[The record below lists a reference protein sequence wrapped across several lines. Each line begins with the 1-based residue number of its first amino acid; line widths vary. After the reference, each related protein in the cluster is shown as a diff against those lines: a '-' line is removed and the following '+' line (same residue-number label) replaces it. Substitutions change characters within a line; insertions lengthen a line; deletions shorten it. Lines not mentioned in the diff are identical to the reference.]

1 MRGGGL
7 GLANKK
13 TTRKK
18 STAKNVTEPKQKV
31 SITDILNK
39 KKAKKDKQE
48 SKEQELSKQTEGT
61 LPSNEE
67 IEPEPEIASEEGS
80 NITEEAT
87 SEPEIVSEEES
98 NITEEATSE
107 PEIVSEEEPII
118 TEEVVSEPEIVSEEE
133 PIITEEVVSEP
144 EIASEEEPIIEEVEP
159 EIASEEDLIIAEE
172 VEPEPI
178 NGVETTTIE
187 SGILIGEVE
196 QDSEDDMDLDDAIQG
211 LYDSDLISDTS
222 EEAQT
227 KQDLLDALDRL
238 EGLDAGKLD
247 DVILDDLDVED
258 TANTIDSEQTRTVD
272 EVIHQE
278 NNGSQT
284 RLSDLGDE
292 QQVTTFRGDLGTLS
306 NNRNKVGSRQ
316 VIEAKAPE
324 GRQPK
329 RKSPQPKGK
338 PRRHRPVDKEGRP
351 IKRKRPNSNAQGGK
365 KSPQTKNK
373 QTKKPLNVK
382 GLMSK
387 KQSKGNRTVQTVNK
401 DGQTIQVRKAV
412 RRKKKPIDK
421 KLSALLAGIVV
432 VVSVIVIG
440 INVFGRGVDS
450 VDYHVVN
457 QSETM
462 QQIARETFGKKYI
475 EDLNA
480 RPIAYF
486 ETQHNRILAGYLATL
501 EHYLATG
508 EGKNHLEV
516 ETVRLYNNLEYIYAK
531 ANDKY
536 IKNKQAG
543 DTSELITN
551 YERNDELIQ
560 TVVGGNLKSFA
571 VRMINGYKDIPALRD
586 SLGVGSDAEL
596 LLRINTITD
605 EMFSVYYS
613 YVLNNPQPE
622 IEQTLTGVSE

>member
-1 MRGGGL
+1 MRGGDL

-18 STAKNVTEPKQKV
+18 STAKKVTEPKQKV

-39 KKAKKDKQE
+39 QKAKKAKQE
-48 SKEQELSKQTEGT
+48 SKEQELSTQTEGT

-67 IEPEPEIASEEGS
+67 VTSEPEITSEESTIVNKEVEPEPASEDEPIITEEVEPEPEIS
-80 NITEEAT
+80 
-87 SEPEIVSEEES
+87 
-98 NITEEATSE
+98 
-107 PEIVSEEEPII
+107 SEEEPII
-118 TEEVVSEPEIVSEEE
+118 TEEVEPEPEIASDDEPIITEDVDTEPEITSEE
-133 PIITEEVVSEP
+133 PTIITEEVVS
-144 EIASEEEPIIEEVEP
+144 
-159 EIASEEDLIIAEE
+159 
-172 VEPEPI
+172 EPI

-187 SGILIGEVE
+187 SEILIGEVE
-196 QDSEDDMDLDDAIQG
+196 QDSEDDMDLDEAIQG
-211 LYDSDLISDTS
+211 LYDSDLISDSS
-222 EEAQT
+222 EEGQT
-227 KQDLLDALDRL
+227 KQDLLDALDKL
-238 EGLDAGKLD
+238 EDLDAGNLD
-247 DVILDDLDVED
+247 DVILDDLDDED
-258 TANTIDSEQTRTVD
+258 TVNTIDSEQPLTVD
-272 EVIHQE
+272 EVLYQE

-292 QQVTTFRGDLGTLS
+292 QHITTFRGEPETLS

-329 RKSPQPKGK
+329 RKAPQPEGK

-365 KSPQTKNK
+365 KSPQTKKK

-382 GLMSK
+382 GLLSK
-387 KQSKGNRTVQTVNK
+387 KQSNVNGPVQTINK
-401 DGQTIQVRKAV
+401 GGNTMQVRKAV

-432 VVSVIVIG
+432 VVSIIVIG

-450 VDYHVVN
+450 VDYQVVN

-462 QQIARETFGKKYI
+462 QQIAQETFGKKYI

-543 DTSELITN
+543 DTSDLITN
-551 YERNDELIQ
+551 YERNDELMQ
-560 TVVGGNLKSFA
+560 TVFGGNLKSFA
-571 VRMINGYKDIPALRD
+571 VRIINGYNDIPALRD
-586 SLGVGSDAEL
+586 SLEVSTDVEL
-596 LLRINTITD
+596 LNRINTITN

-622 IEQTLTGVSE
+622 IEQTLTGPSE

>member
-18 STAKNVTEPKQKV
+18 STAKKVTEPKQKV

-39 KKAKKDKQE
+39 KKAKKGKKDKQE

-67 IEPEPEIASEEGS
+67 VEPEPEIVSEEGS
-80 NITEEAT
+80 NITEE
-87 SEPEIVSEEES
+87 VG
-98 NITEEATSE
+98 SE

-118 TEEVVSEPEIVSEEE
+118 TEEVVSEPEIVSKEE
-133 PIITEEVVSEP
+133 PIITEEVESEP
-144 EIASEEEPIIEEVEP
+144 EIASEEVEAEPEMASEEESNITEEATLEP
-159 EIASEEDLIIAEE
+159 EIASEEPTIITEE

-187 SGILIGEVE
+187 SEILIGEDE
-196 QDSEDDMDLDDAIQG
+196 QDSEDNMDLDDAIQG
-211 LYDSDLISDTS
+211 LYDSDLISDSS
-222 EEAQT
+222 EEDQT
-227 KQDLLDALDRL
+227 KQDLLDALDKL
-238 EGLDAGKLD
+238 EGLDAGNLD
-247 DVILDDLDVED
+247 DVILDDLDFED
-258 TANTIDSEQTRTVD
+258 TVNTIDSEQTRTVD

-278 NNGSQT
+278 NNGSQK

-329 RKSPQPKGK
+329 RKAPQPEGK

-365 KSPQTKNK
+365 KSLQPKKK

-382 GLMSK
+382 GLISK
-387 KQSKGNRTVQTVNK
+387 KQSKGNGPVQTINK
-401 DGQTIQVRKAV
+401 DGKTMQVRKAV

-432 VVSVIVIG
+432 VVSIIVIG

-450 VDYHVVN
+450 VDYQVVN

-462 QQIARETFGKKYI
+462 QQIAQETFGKKYI

-501 EHYLATG
+501 EHYLSTG

-571 VRMINGYKDIPALRD
+571 VRMINGYNDIPALRD
-586 SLGVGSDAEL
+586 SLGVSSDAEL
-596 LLRINTITD
+596 LLRINTLTD